1 MDLKQE
7 ISGEQAVESVSSTIS
22 SFIRYQL
29 HHEEDSMMHLNE
41 RVDVTRSFLQPL
53 IDALLLEGN
62 YHLASPCYECEA
74 DDSCSVDP
82 SSSCSEGSRW
92 IEELQYRLPL
102 TRKISASLDSVRDE
116 FRQSWWINPFADPP
130 FYHPTVSKLAHNSKV
145 RIETVTEAVYDKL
158 GYIFDG
164 GLVSNTALELR
175 TKMNSPEAIL
185 ESLGMDSMDP
195 AAFSK
200 GNPCSSLN
208 QETIQWAFENAPPV
222 VRERYVSRG
231 KQLTVGSDIHH
242 NAGPSW
248 IWTSL
253 NFGKHQE
260 CGLEN
265 ECVVIDSHTM
275 ATPLDHPVP
284 FAGGKLYCKI
294 LSAARVLDFMYTDAL
309 R

>member
-29 HHEEDSMMHLNE
+29 HHENDPMMHLNA
-41 RVDVTRSFLQPL
+41 RIDDTRSFLQPL

-62 YHLASPCYECEA
+62 YHLASPCYECEEEEE
-74 DDSCSVDP
+74 SCSVVDDTG
-82 SSSCSEGSRW
+82 SCSEGSQW
-92 IEELQYRLPL
+92 IEKLQYGLPL
-102 TRKISASLDSVRDE
+102 TQKISASLDSVRDE

-130 FYHPTVSKLAHNSKV
+130 FHHPKVSKHNSKL
-145 RIETVTEAVYDKL
+145 RIETITEAVYDKL

-164 GLVSNTALELR
+164 GLVSNAALELR

-185 ESLGMDSMDP
+185 DSLGMDMDP
-195 AAFSK
+195 AAFST
-200 GNPCSSLN
+200 GNSCSSLN
-208 QETIQWAFENAPPV
+208 QETIKWAFENAPPV
-222 VRERYVSRG
+222 VRERYLSRG
-231 KQLTVGSDIHH
+231 KQLTVGSDIQH
-242 NAGPSW
+242 NSGPSW

-253 NFGKHQE
+253 TFGKHQE

-275 ATPLDHPVP
+275 STPLDHPVP

-294 LSAARVLDFMYTDAL
+294 LSPARVLDFMYTDAL